1 MFAKIGSGLNRNAK
15 KYRKKAVDDGSTA
28 LIFTYTLI
36 TKNSDIYEPMLLT
49 ALDKRE
55 TFLAQLF
62 L

>member
-28 LIFTYTLI
+28 LIFTY
-36 TKNSDIYEPMLLT
+36 KPMLLT